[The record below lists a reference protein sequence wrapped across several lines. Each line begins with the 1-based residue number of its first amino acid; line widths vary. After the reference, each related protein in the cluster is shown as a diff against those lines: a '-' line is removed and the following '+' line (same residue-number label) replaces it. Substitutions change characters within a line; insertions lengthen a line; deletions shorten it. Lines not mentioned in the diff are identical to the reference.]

1 MAVTSSFSP
10 ETDLTRIKWKKN
22 EATDLAKQRAVN
34 RPRTFPSLSFWQTQ
48 LCPSLSV
55 VHTGLILPLCLS
67 MSPAVV
73 HWSLLTQNTSL
84 CQGKATSLFSYSWHL
99 DWHWFSFGLHLFS
112 HLEFYFLGK
121 VQRKTKK
128 SKVLKMIEYS
138 PSGFL
143 YYLLLFSPHH
153 ELGLEQEQWDSSCPV
168 CQYKLKQL
176 QLKNHPQ
183 AKNEGYFPWLSSIS
197 LPCILRGRQRH
208 RNKEAQWNQLTE
220 GAAEAHWVLWHKL
233 LMRDSNTTESHS
245 SNSETLNI
253 TRVQK
258 IKRVEW

>member
-1 MAVTSSFSP
+1 MTGV
-10 ETDLTRIKWKKN
+10 
-22 EATDLAKQRAVN
+22 
-34 RPRTFPSLSFWQTQ
+34 QTCA
-48 LCPSLSV
+48 LP
-55 VHTGLILPLCLS
+55 IFFLPLCLS
-67 MSPAVV
+67 ISPAVL

-84 CQGKATSLFSYSWHL
+84 CQGKATSLFSYSWHS

-143 YYLLLFSPHH
+143 YFLLLFSPHH

-168 CQYKLKQL
+168 CQHKLKQL

-183 AKNEGYFPWLSSIS
+183 AKEEGYFPWLSSVNLTALHSQRKTETQEQGSPVESTDWRSSWSS
-197 LPCILRGRQRH
+197 LGSV
-208 RNKEAQWNQLTE
+208 T
-220 GAAEAHWVLWHKL
+220 
-233 LMRDSNTTESHS
+233 
-245 SNSETLNI
+245 
-253 TRVQK
+253 
-258 IKRVEW
+258 

>member
-67 MSPAVV
+67 TSPAVL

-84 CQGKATSLFSYSWHL
+84 CQGKATSLFSYSWHS

-143 YYLLLFSPHH
+143 YFLLLISPHH
-153 ELGLEQEQWDSSCPV
+153 ELGLEQEQWD
-168 CQYKLKQL
+168 
-176 QLKNHPQ
+176 
-183 AKNEGYFPWLSSIS
+183 
-197 LPCILRGRQRH
+197 
-208 RNKEAQWNQLTE
+208 
-220 GAAEAHWVLWHKL
+220 
-233 LMRDSNTTESHS
+233 
-245 SNSETLNI
+245 
-253 TRVQK
+253 
-258 IKRVEW
+258 